1 MKIKK
6 TNLENAFLIEP
17 KIFEDKRGFFYESFN
32 EKQLKKIIKK
42 PIKFVQD
49 NHSRSKKN
57 ILRGL
62 HYQIKRTQ
70 DKLVRVTYGSVYD
83 VIVDLRFSSKTFG
96 KWFGIELSAENK
108 KQLFVPKGF
117 AHSFLVLSEYAEF
130 QYKTSD
136 YYYPNHERVLLW
148 NCPKINI
155 KWPNINPELNQRD
168 LTGLPLDKCE
178 IFK

>member
-1 MKIKK
+1 MNIKK

-32 EKQLKKIIKK
+32 EKQFINFLKK

-57 ILRGL
+57 VLRGL
-62 HYQIKRTQ
+62 HYQIKKSQ

-83 VIVDLRFSSKTFG
+83 VIVDLRLFSKTFG
-96 KWFGIELSAENK
+96 KWFGVELSAENK

-136 YYYPNHERVLLW
+136 YYDPKHERVLLW

-155 KWPNINPELNQRD
+155 KWPIKDPELNQRD
-168 LTGLPLDKCE
+168 LKGLPLEKCE